1 MEVDAPRPPAGQGL
15 ASPSRG
21 GVAPPMSRDGELA
34 ITGRRIHRQC
44 LGSTANAIR
53 TLGGCSASAV

>member
-1 MEVDAPRPPAGQGL
+1 MPACRSGIL
-15 ASPSRG
+15 PHRVRG
-21 GVAPPMSRDGELA
+21 AVAPAMSRAGELA

-53 TLGGCSASAV
+53 TVGGCSASAV